1 MRSSTA
7 RSTRDDASAWEF
19 LIALLCIF
27 AAGVL
32 YVAVMEAFTSSL
44 VE

>member
-1 MRSSTA
+1 MRSTA
-7 RSTRDDASAWEF
+7 ARTTGDGANAWEF